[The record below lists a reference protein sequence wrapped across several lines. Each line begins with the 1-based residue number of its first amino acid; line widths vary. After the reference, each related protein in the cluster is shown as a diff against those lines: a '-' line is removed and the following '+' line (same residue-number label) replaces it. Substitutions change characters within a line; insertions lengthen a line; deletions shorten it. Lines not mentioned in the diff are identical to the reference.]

1 VRHAVILSGGSGTR
15 LWPASRRARPKQLL
29 PIGPDGES
37 LLALALRR
45 GRSVADDRVM
55 VITAES
61 QLEATREIA
70 GDAQVIAEPVGRNTA
85 AALGLAAAV
94 LERRD
99 PDAIMVVLPADQ
111 YVADERELTRLL
123 TLAAVEVERDDVIGT
138 IGITPTRPETGFG
151 YLEIEPERE
160 VAGVYPVRRFV
171 EKPDAK
177 MAELYVNSGRFL
189 WNAGIF
195 ILSAH
200 RLLDEL
206 DAQLPLTG
214 SAVREI
220 AAGRASIADVYPK
233 LPNIS
238 IDHAV
243 MEKAENVV
251 TLPANVG
258 WDDVGSWAAMP
269 ALRGYD
275 ETHNTV
281 AGTTIAIEASGNILM
296 SDDDTLIATVGV
308 SDLVI
313 VKSGNAILVI
323 KKDQA
328 QDVRKIVDALSAKG
342 LTRYL

>member
-1 VRHAVILSGGSGTR
+1 MRHAVILSGGSGTR

-37 LLALALRR
+37 LLSLALRR
-45 GRSVADDRVM
+45 GRSVADDRMM
-55 VITAES
+55 VVTAES

-70 GDAQVIAEPVGRNTA
+70 GDAQLVAEPLGRNTA

-99 PDAIMVVLPADQ
+99 PDAIMIVLPADQ

-123 TLAAVEVERDDVIGT
+123 TLAAIEVERDDVIST

-151 YLEIEPERE
+151 YLEIDPDRA
-160 VAGVYPVRRFV
+160 VAGVYPVRKFV

-177 MAELYVNSGRFL
+177 MAELYVSSGRFL

-206 DAQLPLTG
+206 DAQLPFTG

-233 LPNIS
+233 LKNIS

-251 TLPANVG
+251 TIPANVG

-269 ALRGYD
+269 ALRGHD

-308 SDLVI
+308 TDLVI